1 VSTAVRVSAIV
12 VHYRAEDCLPQCLDA
27 LLSNQR
33 EPVEVICVDNAS
45 LSEPQRWQT
54 AYPRVRWVLR
64 SRNQGFGTAA
74 NEGARAAEGEFL
86 LVLNSDAWPIDGA
99 LDQMVDFLSAN
110 PGVAAVSPLLFSP
123 TGDPQPVLGVSA
135 PTLGRMLAA
144 KLNRIV
150 PLDPLRVPTADASG
164 AVELQWPSGAVML
177 CRRRAWDD
185 VGGFDEGFF
194 LYFEDLDLGDR
205 LGAAGWQNV
214 YVPSAVVCHTGGH
227 ATSRNAARMAAE
239 HHRSAWR
246 YLSRRYAGWRW
257 LPLRVALRVGL
268 GMAPSG
274 CTRQR

>member
-123 TGDPQPVLGVSA
+123 TGDPQPVLGGSA
-135 PTLGRMLAA
+135 PTLGRVLAA

-164 AVELQWPSGAVML
+164 AVELQWPSGTVML

-194 LYFEDLDLGDR
+194 LYFEDCDFGLR
-205 LGAAGWQNV
+205 LRQHGWRIALL
-214 YVPSAVVCHTGGH
+214 P
-227 ATSRNAARMAAE
+227 AARAVHIGGASFATDQLARHQAYRAAQE
-239 HHRSAWR
+239 RYFRKHRPTIERLLLQLLLRLDGRSAT
-246 YLSRRYAGWRW
+246 
-257 LPLRVALRVGL
+257 P
-268 GMAPSG
+268 
-274 CTRQR
+274 